1 MTPDTKRPAP
11 DGSGGRAAISVSNE
25 LDTRCLAGFAPL
37 RPPLTQE
44 QAYAEAY
51 PPIELDSF

>member
-1 MTPDTKRPAP
+1 MFPENRNPAP
-11 DGSGGRAAISVSNE
+11 DGSGDRAAISVSNE

-37 RPPLTQE
+37 RLPLTRE
-44 QAYAEAY
+44 QTYAETY